1 MSQANFQ
8 AYREPIFAAWIGY
21 VGLIPF
27 LTLAF
32 AIWLLPQAFF
42 LQLHQ
47 ALLSYAAIILSF
59 MGAIHWGLAM
69 AAKEFVGRLQFAI
82 SVIPALIAWF
92 ASLTSPTWNYSIL
105 LITFVCLCIFDN
117 YMVKILR
124 APRWYPVLCIPLTSV
139 AAVSLIIAQ
148 LSL

>member
-8 AYREPIFAAWIGY
+8 AYREPNFCCMDRLCWANTLFNTCLCDMVATTSIFSAITSGIA
-21 VGLIPF
+21 F
-27 LTLAF
+27 LCSDYF
-32 AIWLLPQAFF
+32 KFYG
-42 LQLHQ
+42 
-47 ALLSYAAIILSF
+47 SYSL
-59 MGAIHWGLAM
+59 GLAM
-69 AAKEFVGRLQFAI
+69 AAKESVGRLQFAI

-124 APRWYPVLCIPLTSV
+124 APRWYPVLRIPLTSV